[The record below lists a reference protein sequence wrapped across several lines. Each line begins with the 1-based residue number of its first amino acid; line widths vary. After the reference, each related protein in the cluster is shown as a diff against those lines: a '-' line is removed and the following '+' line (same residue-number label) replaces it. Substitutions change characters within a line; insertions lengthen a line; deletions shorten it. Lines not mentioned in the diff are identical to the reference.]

1 MLTAHLPAGYVLAR
15 LARRPE
21 TGVMAAALAG
31 SMVPDLDMLWFHFV
45 DNGSIHHHRYWP
57 HIPLIWAGIAVVVM
71 ATLWRSR
78 WRGAG
83 LMFFASILLHL
94 VLDSIAGG
102 ILWLYPFDDRLW
114 QVIEVPAAYGH
125 WIISFVLHWT
135 FLLEVAVWVWAIWL
149 AFRDRV
155 GRPA

>member
-78 WRGAG
+78 WRGRG
-83 LMFFASILLHL
+83 
-94 VLDSIAGG
+94 
-102 ILWLYPFDDRLW
+102 
-114 QVIEVPAAYGH
+114 
-125 WIISFVLHWT
+125 
-135 FLLEVAVWVWAIWL
+135 
-149 AFRDRV
+149 
-155 GRPA
+155 